1 VELQMSL
8 KMVEQREPEEM
19 PRPHGEYRKEFLSR
33 VLAFKPSSI
42 LDVGCGNG
50 ASLQLFGEADVA
62 HCVGIDPEG
71 EAVEEGRA
79 LGLEIHLGRAET
91 LPFPDQSFDVVTL
104 EYAAHHLENL
114 HRGLQEAIR
123 VARLG
128 VVVLDCWYDAAIP
141 SQLAAQLYDE
151 WIKVIDRRAG
161 LVHNPC
167 PQPADLAAPFLTA
180 GFRIDY
186 SCRLF
191 LVPLSVSQIELSARQ
206 RLHEI
211 PEPCGLRDDLE
222 RLLDIARLNGL
233 SDDGAI
239 ILSAARGG

>member
-1 VELQMSL
+1 MSL
-8 KMVEQREPEEM
+8 KMVQQQEPEES

-50 ASLQLFGEADVA
+50 ASMQLFREADVA
-62 HCVGIDPEG
+62 HCIGIDPEE

-79 LGLEIHLGRAET
+79 LGLDARLGRAET
-91 LPFPDQSFDVVTL
+91 LPFADQSFDVVTL

-114 HRGLQEAIR
+114 QRGLQEAIR
-123 VARLG
+123 VARSG
-128 VVVLDCWYDAAIP
+128 VVVLDCWYDESIP
-141 SQLAAQLYDE
+141 SQLAAQRYDE
-151 WIKVIDRRAG
+151 WMKLIDRRAG

-167 PQPADLAAPFLTA
+167 PQPAELAAPFLTA
-180 GFRIDY
+180 GFTIDY
-186 SCRLF
+186 SCRLL
-191 LVPLSVSQIELSARQ
+191 LVPLSVPQVALSARQ
-206 RLHEI
+206 RLAAI

-222 RLLDIARLNGL
+222 MLLDVARLNGL